1 MSHVSYVKQTVSL
14 LPRHQPSS
22 WALSSE
28 TRRVQLWDMTWL
40 HVKYDSW
47 RCGRQGSCI
56 CGSQWVSF
64 RTVASSSA
72 KFVGA
77 VIWNTTHSVVWHDF
91 FTFEMWILQVC
102 EIWLT
107 HMCFSIG
114 ILPYWSLVISQVRG
128 RCHVRH
134 DADSCGIWTN
144 SIIKPDFCH
153 VWDDHQLSS
162 WVLSVK
168 HDILNCETWLVTYET
183 WLLQIWDMTQS
194 ISVLD
199 ADTLLL
205 LPRHSESSRVLQCE
219 IYESRTLYIRHELY
233 IYESRLMSHNCS
245 SRKESCLTTEC
256 VELYI

>member
-28 TRRVQLWDMTWL
+28 TRRVQLWDITWL
-40 HVKYDSW
+40 HVRYDSW

-102 EIWLT
+102 ETWLT
-107 HMCFSIG
+107 HMLLNRYSSVLKPRHQPSSWALSCKTRRRQLWDMNELNYKTWLLSRMRRSSAEFVSAVSETRHTQ
-114 ILPYWSLVISQVRG
+114 LWDVTWSHMR
-128 RCHVRH
+128 
-134 DADSCGIWTN
+134 DDSC
-144 SIIKPDFCH
+144 K
-153 VWDDHQLSS
+153 
-162 WVLSVK
+162 
-168 HDILNCETWLVTYET
+168 YET
-183 WLLQIWDMTQS
+183 WLNQIQ
-194 ISVLD
+194 
-199 ADTLLL
+199 LLM
-205 LPRHSESSRVLQCE
+205 H
-219 IYESRTLYIRHELY
+219 IRH
-233 IYESRLMSHNCS
+233 
-245 SRKESCLTTEC
+245 
-256 VELYI
+256 

>member
-28 TRRVQLWDMTWL
+28 TRRVQLWDITWL
-40 HVKYDSW
+40 HVRYDSW

-168 HDILNCETWLVTYET
+168 HDILNCETWLGHIWEMTPANMRHDSIKFSCWCIYVINVASSFKKFEGAAVWDIWVTN
-183 WLLQIWDMTQS
+183 S
-194 ISVLD
+194 IYK
-199 ADTLLL
+199 T
-205 LPRHSESSRVLQCE
+205 
-219 IYESRTLYIRHELY
+219 RTLYIWVTPHV
-233 IYESRLMSHNCS
+233 S
-245 SRKESCLTTEC
+245 
-256 VELYI
+256 